1 MPLIL
6 NVIKGPDRGRRFE
19 LPDHEPQQ
27 IGRSSE
33 SLQLRD
39 HTISRRHAELTPD
52 QGRWIIR
59 DLGSSNGTFVN
70 GVRVTE
76 QRLLQPGDQV
86 RTGNTIFLFGAE
98 VSDQRRQRVRMTG
111 DEMDSHVEAA
121 IPSNADSMI
130 MAVPE
135 PSEAAQF
142 QLRVIY
148 DLLSVIG
155 STLDRQLLLEKAM
168 DVIFE
173 HFQADRGFVL
183 LHGRSSQRPDPMVIR
198 HRVQPRNQEDGLI
211 TVSRTIV
218 QHVLRHGEGVLSSNA
233 MTDHRFA
240 SGDSVARYGIRSAM
254 CVPIRFNDQSF
265 GVIHVDSK
273 VANYT
278 YTEDQ
283 LRLLTAIGA
292 QVGLALFNIR
302 LHQDRLQKE
311 RLAAVGQTVASLS
324 HSIRNIIQGLK
335 GGAEVVE
342 LGLRKGAMN
351 VVDNGWQIV
360 ARNLERISALTMNML
375 VFSKNRQ
382 PEMVMTNLSKLIDE
396 VIELTNRQF
405 ETHKVALIT
414 DIDEDM
420 PPVPL
425 DPNGIHQAVLNLL
438 NNALEAVEPE
448 TGVVTVTTRYEN
460 SPAAVVIQVADNGH
474 GISEER
480 MASLWEPF
488 FSTKGLR
495 GTGLGLVVTR
505 KIVEEHGGHVKVE
518 SRVEQGTTFILHIPV
533 SDRAGKMVD
542 TLSDQEGGHA
552 GFDSAVTDAL
562 SIEPFRK

>member
-19 LPDHEPQQ
+19 FPDYEPQQ

-86 RTGNTIFLFGAE
+86 RTGNTLFLFGAE
-98 VSDQRRQRVRMTG
+98 VGDQRRQRVRITG
-111 DEMDSHVEAA
+111 DELDLHVEAA
-121 IPSNADSMI
+121 VPSNADSMI

-155 STLDRQLLLEKAM
+155 STLDRQTLLEKAM

-183 LHGRSSQRPDPMVIR
+183 LSDRPNQRPDPIVTR
-198 HRVQPRNQEDGLI
+198 HRVLPRHREEGLI

-218 QHVLRHGEGVLSSNA
+218 QHVLRHNEGVLSSNA
-233 MTDHRFA
+233 MNDQRFS
-240 SGDSVARYGIRSAM
+240 SGDSVRQFGIRSTM
-254 CVPIRFNDQSF
+254 CVPIRFNQQTF

-292 QVGLALFNIR
+292 QVGLAMFNIS
-302 LHQDRLQKE
+302 LHQERLQKE

-360 ARNLERISALTMNML
+360 ARNLERISGLTMNML
-375 VFSKNRQ
+375 AFSKNRK
-382 PEMVMTNLSKLIDE
+382 PEVVMTNLDRLIGE
-396 VIELTNRQF
+396 IIELTNRQF

-414 DIDEDM
+414 DIDDHM
-420 PPVPL
+420 PPIPV
-425 DPNGIHQAVLNLL
+425 DPNGLHQAVLNLV
-438 NNALEAVEPE
+438 NNALDAVEPE
-448 TGVVTVTTRYEN
+448 TGVITITTRYEN
-460 SPAAVVIQVADNGH
+460 TPPVAIIQVADNGH
-474 GISEER
+474 GISEQQ
-480 MASLWEPF
+480 MNSLFEPF

-495 GTGLGLVVTR
+495 GTGLGLVVAR
-505 KIVEEHGGHVKVE
+505 KIIEEHGGEVLVDSKPNQGTSFVLRIPVDG
-518 SRVEQGTTFILHIPV
+518 RVET
-533 SDRAGKMVD
+533 MVD
-542 TLSDQEGGHA
+542 TLTDLPAGHA
-552 GFDSAVTDAL
+552 DD
-562 SIEPFRK
+562 